1 MNVAP
6 LGWLVCDGTS
16 YATATYPG
24 LFAAIQ
30 YLHGG
35 TGANFNVPDM
45 RGVMPRGWDN
55 GRGLDPARVFASYQ
69 ADMFASHTHVQ
80 NAHNHATT
88 ESPHSH
94 TYQAGGGSTAA
105 VGGGVIAGD
114 LPGQTTTAV
123 ATGLTINNAT
133 AVNQVTGGTE
143 TTSKNLALL
152 FCIRT

>member
-1 MNVAP
+1 M
-6 LGWLVCDGTS
+6 
-16 YATATYPG
+16 YAGSDA
-24 LFAAIQ
+24 
-30 YLHGG
+30 HSHD
-35 TGANFNVPDM
+35 PDI
-45 RGVMPRGWDN
+45 RIAMPRGWDN

-69 ADMFASHTHVQ
+69 ADTFASHTHVQ

-105 VGGGVIAGD
+105 TGGGVAAGS

-133 AVNQVTGGTE
+133 AVNQNTGSTE
-143 TTSKNLALL
+143 TTAKNVALL